1 MLTNEQR
8 EAARL
13 LSEGTSKA
21 EVARRMGVNRT
32 SVYYWCS
39 KPEFQE
45 ILGRHVQLAEP
56 PEPPPAPEPPPQQSR
71 RKANQQVVDGVDEI
85 SLMALEKMKDL
96 IQNDAHPKVQTE
108 VLEQVRKWRNDLNMN
123 NAPEDSVEDG
133 LEKLISSAQ
142 QFNQTNNYY
151 SSDSSEKTVDGEVS
165 S

>member
-8 EAARL
+8 EAAKL

-39 KPEFQE
+39 KSEFQE

-56 PEPPPAPEPPPQQSR
+56 PEPPPPPEPSPQQSR
-71 RKANQQVVDGVDEI
+71 REANQEVVDKVDEL
-85 SLMALEKMKDL
+85 SLIALEKMGEL
-96 IQNDAHPKVQTE
+96 IRNDAQPKVQTE

-123 NAPEDSVEDG
+123 NTPDDSVEDG
-133 LEKLISSAQ
+133 LEKLIAGAQ

-151 SSDSSEKTVDGEVS
+151 SDSGEKTIDGEVS

>member
-21 EVARRMGVNRT
+21 EVARKMGVNRT

-96 IQNDAHPKVQTE
+96 IQNDDQPKVQTE

-123 NAPEDSVEDG
+123 NAPEDSVENG

-151 SSDSSEKTVDGEVS
+151 SSESGEKTIDGEAS
-165 S
+165 

>member
-1 MLTNEQR
+1 
-8 EAARL
+8 
-13 LSEGTSKA
+13 
-21 EVARRMGVNRT
+21 MGVNRT

-39 KPEFQE
+39 KSEFQE

-96 IQNDAHPKVQTE
+96 IQNDAQPKVQTE